1 MTRLYLYIPG
11 LKHAV
16 ELAHDTSI
24 VPSIGD
30 RIYVHAESLDGYSRR
45 VLEETP
51 AFHCFERNEMTEHMN
66 VADFLKESVITV
78 TGKGWSYG
86 DGVSYCS
93 LEVDVEY

>member
-11 LKHAV
+11 LKDAV
-16 ELAHDTSI
+16 ELAHETNI

-30 RIYVHAESLDGYSRR
+30 RIYVYAESLDGYSRR

-51 AFHCFERNEMTEHMN
+51 AFHCFERNEMTEHMS
-66 VADFLKESVITV
+66 VAEFLKESVITV
-78 TGKGWSYG
+78 TGRGWSYR
-86 DGVSYCS
+86 DGISCCH